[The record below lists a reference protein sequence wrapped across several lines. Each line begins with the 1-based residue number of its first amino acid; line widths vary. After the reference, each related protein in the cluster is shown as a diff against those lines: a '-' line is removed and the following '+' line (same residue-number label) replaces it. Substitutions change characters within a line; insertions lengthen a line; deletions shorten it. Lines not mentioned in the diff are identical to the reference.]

1 MLFHIQDAI
10 NISADYILTE
20 SGDIR
25 ALFLSYIGTPIYN
38 TDMNQENAFR
48 YLILIVLINIYACFG
63 SQAALLEA
71 ALLPEEIAVLVN
83 KKSSESMQIG
93 EMYINLRHIPPSN
106 IINVSVRTSERVSRE
121 EYDKDVAGPVR
132 KHLQKIADRGG
143 RIKCLVTTYG
153 IPLRV
158 SKRKPTGILGVE
170 LEKQIEMKKRKGKE
184 LSALEKESS
193 EDAGRKQAL
202 SGNIHKLRSEITN
215 IKLRINHLSGRDTV
229 AAVDSELALVLVRD
243 YDLAG
248 WQINPEFI
256 GAERHMKKFA
266 GKTLMVSRID
276 APTLDLA
283 MGLVRTAVEV
293 ETTGLSGKFYIDA
306 RGLKGKGSYGRF
318 DEELKKTAEIIKKSK
333 FPVVFDNH
341 PRLFGPGEA
350 PSAALYCGWYS
361 LGEYIDAFE
370 WTKGAV
376 GYHVA
381 SSEAVSIHNKNKRY
395 WVKSMIEKGVI
406 ATLGSV
412 TEPYLKA
419 FPPPSVFFQLLMS
432 GRYSLAEV
440 FNMSNPFLSWQM
452 ILVGDPLY
460 NPFRNRPAINL
471 QNYPPPPG

>member
-1 MLFHIQDAI
+1 M
-10 NISADYILTE
+10 S
-20 SGDIR
+20 
-25 ALFLSYIGTPIYN
+25 IYN
-38 TDMNQENAFR
+38 TDMNHGNVFR
-48 YLILIVLINIYACFG
+48 YSILIFLFNICACLG
-63 SQAALLEA
+63 SQAALIEA

-83 KKSSESMQIG
+83 KKSSESRQIG
-93 EMYINLRHIPPSN
+93 EMYINLRKIPPSN
-106 IINVSVRTSERVSRE
+106 MIKVSVRTSERISRE
-121 EYDKDVAGPVR
+121 EYDKDIAGPLR
-132 KHLQKIADRGG
+132 KYLKEIADRGS

-158 SKRKPTGILGVE
+158 SKRKPTGTIGVE
-170 LEKQIEMKKRKGKE
+170 LEKQIEMKKRKRKE

-193 EDAGRKQAL
+193 EDAGRKQAV
-202 SGNIHKLRSEITN
+202 SEDIHKLLSEINN
-215 IKLRINHLSGRDTV
+215 IQFRINHLSGRDTV
-229 AAVDSELALVLVRD
+229 AAVDSELALVLVQD

-256 GAERHMKKFA
+256 GMEGRMKKFA

-283 MGLVRTAVEV
+283 MGLIRTAVEV

-306 RGLKGKGSYGRF
+306 RGLNGKDAYGRF
-318 DEELKKTAEIIKKSK
+318 DEELKRTAEIMKKSA
-333 FPVVFDNH
+333 FPVVFDNR
-341 PRLFGPGEA
+341 PKLFNPGEA

-376 GYHVA
+376 GYHIA
-381 SSEAVSIHNKNKRY
+381 SSEAVSIHDKNKRY

-406 ATLGSV
+406 ATLGPV
-412 TEPYLKA
+412 TEPYLHA

-460 NPFRNRPAINL
+460 NPFRNRPAIDL
-471 QNYPPPPG
+471 QNSHPPPG

>member
-1 MLFHIQDAI
+1 MLFHIQAAG
-10 NISADYILTE
+10 NISADYILTDR
-20 SGDIR
+20 GNIT
-25 ALFLSYIGTPIYN
+25 ALFLLFIGTHIYN
-38 TDMNQENAFR
+38 TGMNQGNFFR
-48 YLILIVLINIYACFG
+48 FVILMFLFNVCACFG
-63 SQAALLEA
+63 SQAALIEA

-83 KKSSESMQIG
+83 KKSSESRQIG
-93 EMYINLRHIPPSN
+93 ELYVNLRKIPPSN
-106 IINVSVRTSERVSRE
+106 IIKVSVRISERISRE
-121 EYDKDVAGPVR
+121 EYDGDIAGPVR
-132 KHLQKIADRGG
+132 KSLRKIAERGG

-153 IPLRV
+153 IPLRIA
-158 SKRKPTGILGVE
+158 KRKPSGTPGVE
-170 LEKQIEMKKRKGKE
+170 LEKQIAMKKRKSKE

-202 SGNIHKLRSEITN
+202 SGDIHKLRSEITN
-215 IKLRINHLSGRDTV
+215 IRFRINHLSGRDTV
-229 AAVDSELALVLVRD
+229 AAVDSELALVLVQD

-248 WQINPEFI
+248 WQINPEFV
-256 GAERHMKKFA
+256 GAKGSVKKFA

-276 APTLDLA
+276 APTPELA
-283 MGLVRTAVEV
+283 MGLMRRAVEV
-293 ETTGLSGKFYIDA
+293 EKTGLSGKFYIDA
-306 RGLKGKGSYGRF
+306 RGLKGKDAYGRF
-318 DEELKKTAEIIKKSK
+318 DEELKRTAELMKKSK
-333 FPVVFDNH
+333 LPVVFDNR
-341 PRLFGPGEA
+341 PKLFGPGEA

-381 SSEAVSIHNKNKRY
+381 SSEAVSIHKKNKRY

-412 TEPYLKA
+412 TEPYLNA

-440 FNMSNPFLSWQM
+440 FNMSNPFISWQM

-460 NPFRNRPAINL
+460 NPFRNRPAMNL
-471 QNYPPPPG
+471 QNAPPAPG